1 LAKTIFSLKFDK
13 KRRIFLFGIFT
24 QPRVDALTSAPTE
37 RIRQM
42 YQTYNTLKHRWARVK
57 DFINYTQPKDFWM
70 DINSYLRNLT
80 RNLIEDT
87 LDEEMI
93 QYMQTQPY
101 QRTDRASR
109 LDYRNGYYRRNLVTT
124 FGPIR
129 DIAIPRSRLGL
140 FRPSVFERYQRRQ
153 ETVNTAVC
161 NVFLRGISTRDVAEA
176 LKPLLGSTLSASAVS
191 SITKRLNPLVKEF
204 HERKLLDEYQFLF
217 LDGITISVK
226 GSFKAKKILILVAY
240 GITVF
245 GKKELIAF
253 RIANA
258 ESNSACEGFLN
269 NLFCRGFEGKN
280 LKMIVTDGSKG
291 FAHAIEIVYPHALH
305 QRCWVH
311 KLRNATKH
319 LKKADIKPFKL
330 DARKIY
336 NASTHRKAIAAFKK
350 LKKDWHRAAP
360 EAVKCLERDLDELLV
375 FLTIPI
381 KEQFRAFIRR
391 QIRTTNIIERSFR
404 EVRRRT
410 RPMGCFTN
418 YDSVSRIIYAI
429 FNRLNSKWQE
439 KPLKEFTQFI

>member
-1 LAKTIFSLKFDK
+1 MQYVVTEGSL
-13 KRRIFLFGIFT
+13 RR
-24 QPRVDALTSAPTE
+24 
-37 RIRQM
+37 
-42 YQTYNTLKHRWARVK
+42 RWARVN
-57 DFINYTQPKDFWM
+57 DFFQSSQEKNFWG
-70 DINSYLRNLT
+70 DINQHLRRLVKDI
-80 RNLIEDT
+80 IEVS

-93 QYMQTQPY
+93 HYTQRQPY
-101 QRTDRASR
+101 QRAGENL
-109 LDYRNGYYRRNLVTT
+109 LDYRNGYYYRNLDTT
-124 FGPIR
+124 LGPLER
-129 DIAIPRSRLGL
+129 IAVPRSRQGL

-153 ETVNTAVC
+153 EAVNDVVC
-161 NVFLRGISTRDVAEA
+161 NVFLRGISTRDVAGA
-176 LKPLLGSTLSASAVS
+176 LKPLLNTTISASTVS
-191 SITKRLNPLVKEF
+191 RITKRLNPLVKEF
-204 HERKLLDEYQFLF
+204 HQRKLLDEYQFLF

-226 GSFKAKKILILVAY
+226 GSLKAKKILILVAY

-258 ESNSACEGFLN
+258 ESTAACEGFLN
-269 NLFCRGFEGKN
+269 DLFRRGLEGKN
-280 LKMIVTDGSKG
+280 LRMIVTDGSKG
-291 FAHAIEIVYPHALH
+291 FIAAIELVYPHAKR

-311 KLRNATKH
+311 KLRNATKR
-319 LKKADIKPFKL
+319 LKKADIKAFKA

-336 NASTHRKAIAAFKK
+336 NASTHREAVTAFKTLRNHWK
-350 LKKDWHRAAP
+350 SIAP
-360 EAVKCLERDLDELLV
+360 DAVNCLERDLDDLLA

-381 KEQFRAFIRR
+381 KEQYRVFIRR

-439 KPLKEFTQFI
+439 KPLIQFTQFI

>member
-1 LAKTIFSLKFDK
+1 MQYVTTEHSL
-13 KRRIFLFGIFT
+13 RRRWSRVNEFFQCT
-24 QPRVDALTSAPTE
+24 QE
-37 RIRQM
+37 E
-42 YQTYNTLKHRWARVK
+42 N
-57 DFINYTQPKDFWM
+57 FWV
-70 DINSYLRNLT
+70 DINQYLRRLVKGV
-80 RNLIEDT
+80 IEVS

-101 QRTDRASR
+101 QRTDKSNR
-109 LDYRNGYYRRNLVTT
+109 LDYRNGYYCRSLDTT
-124 FGPIR
+124 FGPVEQ
-129 DIAIPRSRLGL
+129 IAIPRSRRGL
-140 FRPSVFERYQRRQ
+140 FRPSVFQRYQRRQ
-153 ETVNTAVC
+153 EAVNDAVC

-176 LKPLLGSTLSASAVS
+176 LKPLLNTTISASTVS
-191 SITKRLNPLVKEF
+191 RITKRLNPLVKEF
-204 HERKLLDEYQFLF
+204 HQRKLLDEYQFLF

-226 GSFKAKKILILVAY
+226 GSLKAKKILVLVAY
-240 GITVF
+240 GITIF

-258 ESNSACEGFLN
+258 ESTTACEGFLN
-269 NLFCRGFEGKN
+269 DLFRRGFTGKN

-291 FAHAIEIVYPHALH
+291 FINAIELVYPHAKH

-311 KLRNATKH
+311 KLRNATKY
-319 LKKADIKPFKL
+319 LKKANIKPFKA

-336 NASTHRKAIAAFKK
+336 NASTHREAVTAFKNLRK
-350 LKKDWHRAAP
+350 LWHHAAP
-360 EAVKCLERDLDELLV
+360 EAVKCLERDIDELLA

-439 KPLKEFTQFI
+439 KPLVEFTQFI

>member
-1 LAKTIFSLKFDK
+1 MQYVVTEHSL
-13 KRRIFLFGIFT
+13 RR
-24 QPRVDALTSAPTE
+24 
-37 RIRQM
+37 
-42 YQTYNTLKHRWARVK
+42 RWARVNE
-57 DFINYTQPKDFWM
+57 FFQCSQEKDFWV
-70 DINSYLRNLT
+70 DINQYIRRLVKGV
-80 RNLIEDT
+80 IEVS

-93 QYMQTQPY
+93 QYMRTQPY
-101 QRTDRASR
+101 QRTDKLNR
-109 LDYRNGYYRRNLVTT
+109 LDYRNGHYYRNLDTT
-124 FGPIR
+124 FGPVERITV
-129 DIAIPRSRLGL
+129 PRSRKGL

-153 ETVNTAVC
+153 QSVDDVVC
-161 NVFLRGISTRDVAEA
+161 NVFLRGISTRDVATA
-176 LKPLLGSTLSASAVS
+176 LKPLLNTSISASTVS
-191 SITKRLNPLVKEF
+191 RITKRLNPLVKAF
-204 HERKLLDEYQFLF
+204 HQRKLLDEYQFLF

-226 GSFKAKKILILVAY
+226 GSLKAKKILVLVAY
-240 GITVF
+240 GITIF

-258 ESNSACEGFLN
+258 ESTAACESFLN
-269 NLFCRGFEGKN
+269 DLFRRGLEGKN
-280 LKMIVTDGSKG
+280 LKMIITDGSKG
-291 FAHAIEIVYPHALH
+291 FIAAIELVYPHAKH

-336 NASTHRKAIAAFKK
+336 NASTHRKAVAAFKNLRK
-350 LKKDWHRAAP
+350 HWHNISPRA
-360 EAVKCLERDLDELLV
+360 VDCIERDLDNLLA

-381 KEQFRAFIRR
+381 KEQYRSFIRR

-429 FNRLNSKWQE
+429 FNRLNSKWNE
-439 KPLKEFTQFI
+439 KPLMQFTQFI

>member
-1 LAKTIFSLKFDK
+1 MQYVVTEHSL
-13 KRRIFLFGIFT
+13 RR
-24 QPRVDALTSAPTE
+24 
-37 RIRQM
+37 
-42 YQTYNTLKHRWARVK
+42 RWARVNE
-57 DFINYTQPKDFWM
+57 FFQCTQENNFWV
-70 DINSYLRNLT
+70 DINHYLR
-80 RNLIEDT
+80 RMVKGVIEVS

-101 QRTDRASR
+101 QRTGNNR
-109 LDYRNGYYRRNLVTT
+109 LDYRNGYYRRNLDTT
-124 FGPIR
+124 FGPVEQ
-129 DIAIPRSRLGL
+129 IAVPRSRRGL
-140 FRPSVFERYQRRQ
+140 FRPSVFQRYQRRQ
-153 ETVNTAVC
+153 EAVNTAVC

-176 LKPLLGSTLSASAVS
+176 LKPLLDTTLSASTVS
-191 SITKRLNPLVKEF
+191 TITKRLDPLVKEF
-204 HERKLLDEYQFLF
+204 HQRKLLDEYQFLF

-226 GSFKAKKILILVAY
+226 GSLKAKKILILVAY
-240 GITVF
+240 GITIF

-258 ESNSACEGFLN
+258 ESTPACEGFLN
-269 NLFCRGFEGKN
+269 DLFRRGLEGEN
-280 LKMIVTDGSKG
+280 LKMIITDGSKG
-291 FAHAIEIVYPHALH
+291 FITAIELVYPHAKH

-319 LKKADIKPFKL
+319 LKKAEIKSFKA

-336 NASTHRKAIAAFKK
+336 NASSHREAAAAFKTLRK
-350 LKKDWHRAAP
+350 NWKSISP
-360 EAVKCLERDLDELLV
+360 EAVNCLERDIDDLLA

-381 KEQFRAFIRR
+381 KEQYRAFIRR

-429 FNRLNSKWQE
+429 FNRLNSKWQD

>member
-1 LAKTIFSLKFDK
+1 MQYVATEGSL
-13 KRRIFLFGIFT
+13 RRRWSRVNEFFQST
-24 QPRVDALTSAPTE
+24 QE
-37 RIRQM
+37 K
-42 YQTYNTLKHRWARVK
+42 N
-57 DFINYTQPKDFWM
+57 FWV
-70 DINSYLRNLT
+70 DINQYLRRLVKGI
-80 RNLIEDT
+80 IEVS

-101 QRTDRASR
+101 QRTDKSNR
-109 LDYRNGYYRRNLVTT
+109 LDYRNGYYCRNLDTT
-124 FGPIR
+124 FGPVEHIN
-129 DIAIPRSRLGL
+129 IPRSRQGL
-140 FRPSVFERYQRRQ
+140 FRTSVFERYQRRQ
-153 ETVNTAVC
+153 PAVNDVIL
-161 NVFLRGISTRDVAEA
+161 NVFLRGISTRDVAGA
-176 LKPLLGSTLSASAVS
+176 LKPLLNTTLSASAVS
-191 SITKRLNPLVKEF
+191 RIIKRLNPLVKEF
-204 HERKLLDEYQFLF
+204 HQRKLLDEYQFLF

-226 GSFKAKKILILVAY
+226 GSLKAKKILILVAY
-240 GITVF
+240 GITLF

-253 RIANA
+253 RIASS
-258 ESNSACEGFLN
+258 ESAASCESFLN
-269 NLFCRGFEGKN
+269 DLFRRGLTGKN

-291 FAHAIEIVYPHALH
+291 FITAIELVYPYAKH

-319 LKKADIKPFKL
+319 LKKADIKAFKL
-330 DARKIY
+330 DACKIY
-336 NASTHRKAIAAFKK
+336 NASNHRKAVAAFKNLHK
-350 LKKDWHRAAP
+350 HWANIAP
-360 EAVKCLERDLDELLV
+360 KAVDCLERDMDELLS

-381 KEQFRAFIRR
+381 KEQYRAFIRR

>member
-1 LAKTIFSLKFDK
+1 
-13 KRRIFLFGIFT
+13 
-24 QPRVDALTSAPTE
+24 
-37 RIRQM
+37 M
-42 YQTYNTLKHRWARVK
+42 NH
-57 DFINYTQPKDFWM
+57 
-70 DINSYLRNLT
+70 YLRGLVKGI
-80 RNLIEDT
+80 IEVS

-101 QRTDRASR
+101 QRAKTNR
-109 LDYRNGYYRRNLVTT
+109 LDYRNGCYHRNLDTT
-124 FGPIR
+124 FGPVER
-129 DIAIPRSRLGL
+129 IAVPRSRQGL

-153 ETVNTAVC
+153 ETVNDVVC
-161 NVFLRGISTRDVAEA
+161 NVFLRGISTRDVAGA
-176 LKPLLGSTLSASAVS
+176 LKPLLNTTLSASTVS
-191 SITKRLNPLVKEF
+191 RITKRLNPLVKEF
-204 HERKLLDEYQFLF
+204 HQRKLLDEYQFLF
-217 LDGITISVK
+217 LDGIAISVK
-226 GSFKAKKILILVAY
+226 GSLKAKKILILVAY

-253 RIANA
+253 RISNA

-269 NLFCRGFEGKN
+269 NLFNRGLEGKN
-280 LKMIVTDGSKG
+280 LKMITTDGSKG
-291 FAHAIEIVYPHALH
+291 FAHAIEIVYPHAKH

-311 KLRNATKH
+311 KIRNATKH
-319 LKKADIKPFKL
+319 LKKADTKAFKA
-330 DARKIY
+330 DVQRIY
-336 NASTHRKAIAAFKK
+336 NASTHQKAVAAFKSLRK
-350 LKKDWHRAAP
+350 RWYHVAP
-360 EAVKCLERDLDELLV
+360 EAVACLEKDMDELLA

-439 KPLKEFTQFI
+439 KPLIQFTQFI

>member
-1 LAKTIFSLKFDK
+1 
-13 KRRIFLFGIFT
+13 
-24 QPRVDALTSAPTE
+24 
-37 RIRQM
+37 M
-42 YQTYNTLKHRWARVK
+42 YQTYNTVKHRWARVK
-57 DFINYTQPKDFWM
+57 DFINYTQPKEFWL
-70 DINSYLRNLT
+70 DVNTYLRKLT
-80 RNLIEDT
+80 KSLIEDT

-93 QYMQTQPY
+93 QYQQRERY
-101 QRTDRASR
+101 QRTKER
-109 LDYRNGYYRRNLVTT
+109 LDYRNGHYHRNLDTT
-124 FGPIR
+124 FGPVEH
-129 DIAIPRSRLGL
+129 IAVPRSRQGL
-140 FRPSVFERYQRRQ
+140 FRTSVFERYQRRQ
-153 ETVNTAVC
+153 EAVNTAVC
-161 NVFLRGISTRDVAEA
+161 NVFLRGISTRDVSEA
-176 LKPLLGSTLSASAVS
+176 LKPLLNTTLSASAVS
-191 SITKRLNPLVKEF
+191 RITKRLNPLVKEF
-204 HERKLLDEYQFLF
+204 HQRKLLDEYQFLF

-226 GSFKAKKILILVAY
+226 GSLKAKKILVLVAY
-240 GITVF
+240 GITIF

-258 ESNSACEGFLN
+258 ESAIACESFLN
-269 NLFCRGFEGKN
+269 DLFRRGLEGKN

-291 FAHAIEIVYPHALH
+291 FIAAIELVYPHALH

-319 LKKADIKPFKL
+319 LKKADIKPFKA

-336 NASTHRKAIAAFKK
+336 NASTHREAVAAFKSLRK
-350 LKKDWHRAAP
+350 SWKDLAP
-360 EAVKCLERDLDELLV
+360 EAVNCLERDLDELLS

-381 KEQFRAFIRR
+381 KEQYRAFIRR

-439 KPLKEFTQFI
+439 RPLVQFTQFI